1 MNIITSLYIIV
12 GSFSISSITAYLIC
26 YFNNYPFINP
36 SLTYETKRHKIN
48 EYIRNAPIL
57 ILQSTSL
64 MYIVS
69 NNIIPYGQHTW
80 MESFYTILKYFV
92 FIEAIY
98 YAYHRFIH
106 KYFYTY
112 IHKKHHTNVIV
123 YPIDTFYLTELDD
136 LASIVSIGLPVVFI
150 KISALEQIFI
160 LYVYITS
167 SYLSHSQLF
176 WHHHSIHHQ
185 LLYYN
190 YCILFPI
197 FDIIFGTY
205 KYTILS

>member
-12 GSFSISSITAYLIC
+12 GSFSFSSVTAYLIC

-36 SLTYETKRHKIN
+36 QLEDETKRRKIN
-48 EYIRNAPIL
+48 EYIRNVPIL
-57 ILQSTSL
+57 IFQSTGL

-69 NNIIPYGQHTW
+69 DNIIPYGQHTW
-80 MESFYTILKYFV
+80 IESCLKILKYFV

-112 IHKKHHTNVIV
+112 IHKKHHRNVIV

-150 KISALEQIFI
+150 KITALEQIFI
-160 LYVYITS
+160 LYLYITS
-167 SYLSHSQLF
+167 SYLSHSELY
-176 WHHHSIHHQ
+176 WSHHSIHHK
-185 LLYYN
+185 LLNYN

-205 KYTILS
+205 KY

>member
-1 MNIITSLYIIV
+1 MITSLSIIV
-12 GSFSISSITAYLIC
+12 GSFSISSVSAYIIC

-36 SLTYETKRHKIN
+36 ELPYETKLMKWK
-48 EYIRNAPIL
+48 EYIRNVPIL
-57 ILQSTSL
+57 ILQSSSL

-69 NNIIPYGQHTW
+69 GNIIPYGQHTW
-80 MESFYTILKYFV
+80 TETFYTILKYFL

-98 YAYHRFIH
+98 YSYHRFIH
-106 KYFYTY
+106 KYFYTHV
-112 IHKKHHTNVIV
+112 HKKHHTNVIV

-136 LASIVSIGLPVVFI
+136 IASIVSIGLPVVFI
-150 KISALEQIFI
+150 KISALEQVFI

-167 SYLSHSQLF
+167 SYLSHSELF
-176 WHHHSIHHQ
+176 WRHHSIHHK
-185 LLYYN
+185 LLNYN

-205 KYTILS
+205 TYSNV